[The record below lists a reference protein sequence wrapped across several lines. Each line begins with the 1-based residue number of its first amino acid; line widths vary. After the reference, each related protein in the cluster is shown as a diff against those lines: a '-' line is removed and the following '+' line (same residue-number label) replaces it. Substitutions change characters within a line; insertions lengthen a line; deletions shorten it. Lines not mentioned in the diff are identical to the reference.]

1 MSWISAPH
9 PIQASCYNCKHL
21 KFTEEWRVCYPQE
34 VGLGHVSHSQGAF
47 LKWPGNA
54 QCKIYNHIT
63 SNALT
68 CMEFEHKSGYTH
80 WSLHQK
86 YRQ

>member
-9 PIQASCYNCKHL
+9 PIQASCYNCKNL
-21 KFTEEWRVCYPQE
+21 MLTEEWRVCYPWE
-34 VGLGHVSHSQGAF
+34 VGLGHTSGSQGPF
-47 LKWPGNA
+47 LKWPGDA
-54 QCKIYNHIT
+54 QCSIHTDIT

-68 CMEFEHKSGYTH
+68 CMDFEHKSGYTH